1 MRFINKES
9 LLWKIIHNAFR
20 FLISLAFIIVFQTLF
35 GVENTLLGVAIS
47 VGFTMLPM
55 CNLDIK
61 PWTMFWIIV
70 ILYGGSTFVAQLSA
84 VNPWLAFGCNFIF
97 LSLIILLANEPLEY
111 QTNITFLLCFV
122 FSQSTV
128 VSWSQFPMRAIA
140 GIVGG
145 IFVGGCVVLNWYRH
159 GYGGKIRV
167 RQQILRCQ
175 VNRSYLLRMSFGVS
189 LAMLIGSLF
198 EISKPLWI
206 SIVVM
211 SLTQLE
217 FTETLTRIKHRFVGT
232 LVGIIIF
239 FIFFQYLIPQ
249 QYAGF
254 VVMFLGYMGFFLPE
268 YKFKQVIN
276 AVSALN
282 ASLVI
287 LDTLTA
293 IENRLLCLV
302 AGIMIVL
309 GIYFITKFIRNLH
322 LKSSEMMKKWADDF
336 FNQLETKKYDMNMFH

>member
-1 MRFINKES
+1 MSFINKES

-128 VSWSQFPMRAIA
+128 VSWSQFPMRATA

-254 VVMFLGYMGFFLPE
+254 VVMFLVYMGFFLPE
-268 YKFKQVIN
+268 YKFKQIIN

-302 AGIMIVL
+302 AGTM
-309 GIYFITKFIRNLH
+309 
-322 LKSSEMMKKWADDF
+322 
-336 FNQLETKKYDMNMFH
+336 

>member
-1 MRFINKES
+1 
-9 LLWKIIHNAFR
+9 
-20 FLISLAFIIVFQTLF
+20 
-35 GVENTLLGVAIS
+35 
-47 VGFTMLPM
+47 
-55 CNLDIK
+55 
-61 PWTMFWIIV
+61 
-70 ILYGGSTFVAQLSA
+70 
-84 VNPWLAFGCNFIF
+84 
-97 LSLIILLANEPLEY
+97 
-111 QTNITFLLCFV
+111 
-122 FSQSTV
+122 
-128 VSWSQFPMRAIA
+128 
-140 GIVGG
+140 
-145 IFVGGCVVLNWYRH
+145 
-159 GYGGKIRV
+159 
-167 RQQILRCQ
+167 
-175 VNRSYLLRMSFGVS
+175 
-189 LAMLIGSLF
+189 
-198 EISKPLWI
+198 
-206 SIVVM
+206 M

-268 YKFKQVIN
+268 YKFKQIIN

-309 GIYFITKFIRNLH
+309 GIYLYEESES
-322 LKSSEMMKKWADDF
+322 LK
-336 FNQLETKKYDMNMFH
+336 

>member
-1 MRFINKES
+1 
-9 LLWKIIHNAFR
+9 
-20 FLISLAFIIVFQTLF
+20 
-35 GVENTLLGVAIS
+35 
-47 VGFTMLPM
+47 
-55 CNLDIK
+55 
-61 PWTMFWIIV
+61 
-70 ILYGGSTFVAQLSA
+70 
-84 VNPWLAFGCNFIF
+84 
-97 LSLIILLANEPLEY
+97 
-111 QTNITFLLCFV
+111 
-122 FSQSTV
+122 
-128 VSWSQFPMRAIA
+128 MRATA

-249 QYAGF
+249 QYAG
-254 VVMFLGYMGFFLPE
+254 
-268 YKFKQVIN
+268 
-276 AVSALN
+276 
-282 ASLVI
+282 
-287 LDTLTA
+287 
-293 IENRLLCLV
+293 
-302 AGIMIVL
+302 
-309 GIYFITKFIRNLH
+309 
-322 LKSSEMMKKWADDF
+322 
-336 FNQLETKKYDMNMFH
+336 